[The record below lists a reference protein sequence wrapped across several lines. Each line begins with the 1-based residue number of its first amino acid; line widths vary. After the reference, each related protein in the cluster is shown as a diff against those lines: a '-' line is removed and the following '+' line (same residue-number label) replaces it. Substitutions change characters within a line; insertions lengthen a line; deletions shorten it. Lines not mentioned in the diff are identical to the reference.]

1 MSTFY
6 NLALKCLKLLPP
18 ETASKLSLYF
28 LKLIHIIFIRNFESD
43 LKIYH
48 SSPVQMGALK
58 FRNPLGVAAGLDK
71 EGKYFSAIGSLGF
84 SFIEVGTFTPYAQD
98 GNDSPR
104 IKRLN
109 NEKSLIN
116 RLGFNNP
123 GIIQGIK
130 NIKNNKKYFSGIL
143 GVSIGKNKETKL
155 EDAYKDYLFCL
166 RHCFEISD
174 YVAVNISSPNTEDL
188 RELSSEGFIFDLTAK
203 INEEALNLKNTFG
216 KKVPIMLKLSP
227 DEDDKNLE
235 NIITSAS
242 INGFDGFI
250 LTNTM
255 QGERKGISGGISGE
269 LLKDKSVNMLKKVK
283 NIVHDEKILIS
294 SGGISTKNDLEER
307 IDNGAKLIQIY
318 TSFVYKGP
326 KIVKEL
332 LN

>member
-1 MSTFY
+1 MSNTVSLQSTYKWLQDKKIAFGVLD
-6 NLALKCLKLLPP
+6 NSQN
-18 ETASKLSLYF
+18 SK
-28 LKLIHIIFIRNFESD
+28 
-43 LKIYH
+43 
-48 SSPVQMGALK
+48 
-58 FRNPLGVAAGLDK
+58 
-71 EGKYFSAIGSLGF
+71 
-84 SFIEVGTFTPYAQD
+84 
-98 GNDSPR
+98 
-104 IKRLN
+104 
-109 NEKSLIN
+109 NEI
-116 RLGFNNP
+116 
-123 GIIQGIK
+123 
-130 NIKNNKKYFSGIL
+130 IKNNKKYFSGIL

-174 YVAVNISSPNTEDL
+174 YIAVNISSPNTEDL

-235 NIITSAS
+235 NIIISAS
-242 INGFDGFI
+242 SNGFDGFI

-255 QGERKGISGGISGE
+255 QGERKGIRGGISGE
-269 LLKDKSVNMLKKVK
+269 LLKDKSLNLLKKVK

>member
-43 LKIYH
+43 LKINH

-294 SGGISTKNDLEER
+294 TGGISTKNDLEER